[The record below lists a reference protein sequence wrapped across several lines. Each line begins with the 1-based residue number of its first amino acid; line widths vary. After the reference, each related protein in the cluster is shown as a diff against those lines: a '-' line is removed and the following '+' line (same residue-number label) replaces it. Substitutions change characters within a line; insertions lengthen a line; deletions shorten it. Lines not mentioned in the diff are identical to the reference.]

1 MMRPSSKDVNTHHHY
16 GAQQGHGGRGW
27 SLNQLPQGEWQ
38 EMSEEVGPLERDHL
52 LCVVLPGGL
61 EKSVTVHGSKPLMDF
76 IVTFCASNHLNP
88 SDYTVDILSPNKSNI
103 SFKPNSTVGL
113 LEAEKIVLKP
123 KGMEEKPKGPYV
135 PEATIRLLINYNKS
149 HKTVLRVNPKLPLHM
164 LLPSVC
170 DKCEFKVETT
180 ILLKDSQSKEP
191 LDLTKSLNDH
201 GLKEVFAKDTG
212 GKDLTDHRQ
221 PKTAETAE
229 VISPPPLQDLPKKE
243 KKWKENKGFFSL
255 FRRRKKKHEMQGAVS
270 APASPG
276 PRKQAVVRMNSE
288 SISSSNTLPIEKP
301 KKRRAPLPPIAVS
314 QSVNNFSICNL
325 GGAQSSE
332 GSTLRSTKRRAPPPP
347 CANTLQEL
355 PADTKD
361 SVLSQGET
369 VNSLNTLEE
378 LKESHESGRVN
389 RSPSSLAHPL
399 QSKSGSSSLQ
409 QSLAHLHEVTDP
421 YLPMLRGKD
430 FSSARCN
437 LAKVL
442 MSSVSR
448 ETVVRRLKNSA
459 TFPKFQNGPSFMS
472 MTPRCPNSEVFC
484 TGVESA
490 FKSNLPTESEWEDPA
505 EKIGMTTFKVIPLK
519 KTRDVTR
526 DLPDQCCISSEDNPE
541 SKTSHEV
548 GNNQADTDEKRY
560 SPDTAVGSED
570 PAPSPDTSSQQIQL
584 PDNLASPPLLHDLI
598 DQNLPSPPL
607 SEARDKEREEVISG
621 CSYGE
626 VNTADHIHSEPQ
638 KEFVENSSADTDQ
651 SSVCAD
657 ETKVEDE
664 VVQEEEEKEEGS
676 FPPPPPPVF
685 FNEDIEIMENEKE
698 DTTSSCLRSSQI
710 SSPTVALNG
719 QINVFRAA
727 LQDEPTSP
735 RPEQNSLDKKSAAPS
750 RFAQAVAIAV
760 QRSQCSKGP
769 QLSTGPHGL
778 LPSPPRSTYQYV
790 A

>member
-1 MMRPSSKDVNTHHHY
+1 
-16 GAQQGHGGRGW
+16 
-27 SLNQLPQGEWQ
+27 
-38 EMSEEVGPLERDHL
+38 MSEEVSPLQRDHL

-103 SFKPNSTVGL
+103 SFKPNSTIGS

-123 KGMEEKPKGPYV
+123 KGMEEKLKGPYV

-149 HKTVLRVNPKLPLHM
+149 HKTVVRVNPKLPLQM

-180 ILLKDSQSKEP
+180 ILLEDSQSKEP

-201 GLKEVFAKDTG
+201 GLREVFAKDTG
-212 GKDLTDHRQ
+212 GKDLTDHHQ
-221 PKTAETAE
+221 PKTAET
-229 VISPPPLQDLPKKE
+229 DLPKKE

-255 FRRRKKKHEMQGAVS
+255 FRRRKKKHEMGAVS

-276 PRKQAVVRMNSE
+276 PRKQAVLRMNSE

-301 KKRRAPLPPIAVS
+301 KKRQAPPPPIAVS
-314 QSVNNFSICNL
+314 QSVNNFSTCNL

-355 PADTKD
+355 LTDTKD
-361 SVLSQGET
+361 SVPSQGEN
-369 VNSLNTLEE
+369 VKSLNTLEE
-378 LKESHESGRVN
+378 LKESDESECVN
-389 RSPSSLAHPL
+389 RSPSSLARPL
-399 QSKSGSSSLQ
+399 QPKSGSSSLQ
-409 QSLAHLHEVTDP
+409 QSLAHLHEVADP

-448 ETVVRRLKNSA
+448 ETLVRRLKNSA
-459 TFPKFQNGPSFMS
+459 TFPKFQNGSSFTS

-484 TGVESA
+484 TDVESA

-505 EKIGMTTFKVIPLK
+505 EKRGMTTFKVIPLK
-519 KTRDVTR
+519 KTQDLTG

-560 SPDTAVGSED
+560 SPDTSGSED

-584 PDNLASPPLLHDLI
+584 PDNLASPPLLHDLT

-607 SEARDKEREEVISG
+607 SEARDTSEKEREEVGYEVSSEVISG

-626 VNTADHIHSEPQ
+626 VNTEDHIHSEPQ
-638 KEFVENSSADTDQ
+638 KEFVDNSSADTDQ
-651 SSVCAD
+651 CSACAD
-657 ETKVEDE
+657 ETKVEEE
-664 VVQEEEEKEEGS
+664 VVQEEEKEEGS

-685 FNEDIEIMENEKE
+685 FNEDIAIMENERE
-698 DTTSSCLRSSQI
+698 DTTSPSLLSSQI

-719 QINVFRAA
+719 QINVFREA

-769 QLSTGPHGL
+769 QLSSGPHGL
-778 LPSPPRSTYQYV
+778 LPSPPRSTYQYG

>member
-1 MMRPSSKDVNTHHHY
+1 
-16 GAQQGHGGRGW
+16 
-27 SLNQLPQGEWQ
+27 
-38 EMSEEVGPLERDHL
+38 MSEEVGPLQRDHL

-103 SFKPNSTVGL
+103 SFKPNSTIGSV
-113 LEAEKIVLKP
+113 EAEKIVLKP
-123 KGMEEKPKGPYV
+123 KGMEEKLKGPYV

-149 HKTVLRVNPKLPLHM
+149 HKTVVRVDPKLPLQM
-164 LLPSVC
+164 LLPLVC

-180 ILLKDSQSKEP
+180 ILLKDSQSKEL

-201 GLKEVFAKDTG
+201 GLREVFAKDTG
-212 GKDLTDHRQ
+212 GKDLTDHHQ

-229 VISPPPLQDLPKKE
+229 VISLPLQDLPKKE
-243 KKWKENKGFFSL
+243 KKWKEKKGFFSL
-255 FRRRKKKHEMQGAVS
+255 FRRRKKKHEMGAVS

-276 PRKQAVVRMNSE
+276 PRKQAVLRMNSE

-301 KKRRAPLPPIAVS
+301 KKRQAPPPPVAVS
-314 QSVNNFSICNL
+314 QSVSNFSTCNL

-355 PADTKD
+355 LTDTKD
-361 SVLSQGET
+361 SVPSQGET
-369 VNSLNTLEE
+369 VKSLNTLEE
-378 LKESHESGRVN
+378 LKESDESECVN
-389 RSPSSLAHPL
+389 RSPSSLARPL
-399 QSKSGSSSLQ
+399 QPKSGSSSLQ
-409 QSLAHLHEVTDP
+409 QSLAHLHEVADP

-448 ETVVRRLKNSA
+448 ETLVRRLKNSA
-459 TFPKFQNGPSFMS
+459 TFPKFQNGSSFTP
-472 MTPRCPNSEVFC
+472 MTPRCPNREVFC
-484 TGVESA
+484 TDVESA
-490 FKSNLPTESEWEDPA
+490 FKSNLPTESEWEYPA
-505 EKIGMTTFKVIPLK
+505 EKRGMTTFKVIPLK
-519 KTRDVTR
+519 KTQDLTG
-526 DLPDQCCISSEDNPE
+526 DLPDQCCISPKDTPE

-560 SPDTAVGSED
+560 SPDTSGSED

-584 PDNLASPPLLHDLI
+584 PDNLASPPLLHDLT

-607 SEARDKEREEVISG
+607 SEARDTSEKEREEVGYEVSSEVISG

-626 VNTADHIHSEPQ
+626 VNTEDHIHSEPQ
-638 KEFVENSSADTDQ
+638 KEFVDNSSADT
-651 SSVCAD
+651 CAD
-657 ETKVEDE
+657 ETKAEEE

-685 FNEDIEIMENEKE
+685 FNEDIAIMENERE
-698 DTTSSCLRSSQI
+698 DTTSPSLLSSQI

-719 QINVFRAA
+719 QINVFRET

-735 RPEQNSLDKKSAAPS
+735 RPEQNSLEKKSAAPS

-769 QLSTGPHGL
+769 QLSSGAHGL
-778 LPSPPRSTYQYV
+778 LPSPPRSTYQYG

>member
-1 MMRPSSKDVNTHHHY
+1 
-16 GAQQGHGGRGW
+16 
-27 SLNQLPQGEWQ
+27 
-38 EMSEEVGPLERDHL
+38 MSEEVSPLERDHL

-103 SFKPNSTVGL
+103 SFKPNSTVGS

-149 HKTVLRVNPKLPLHM
+149 HKTVLRVNPKLPLQM

-255 FRRRKKKHEMQGAVS
+255 FRRRKKKHEMGAVS

-378 LKESHESGRVN
+378 LKESDESERVN

-399 QSKSGSSSLQ
+399 QPKSGSSSLQ

-448 ETVVRRLKNSA
+448 EKLVRRLKNSA

-505 EKIGMTTFKVIPLK
+505 EKRGMTTFKVIPLK

-584 PDNLASPPLLHDLI
+584 PDNLASRPLLHDLT

-607 SEARDKEREEVISG
+607 SEARDKEREEVGYEVSSEVISG

-626 VNTADHIHSEPQ
+626 VNTEDHIHSEPQ

-651 SSVCAD
+651 SSACAD

-676 FPPPPPPVF
+676 FPAPPPPVF
-685 FNEDIEIMENEKE
+685 FNEDIEIMENERE
-698 DTTSSCLRSSQI
+698 DTTSSSLRSSQI

-719 QINVFRAA
+719 QINVFRVA

-778 LPSPPRSTYQYV
+778 LPSPPRSTYQYG